1 METIW
6 GGEALALLGV
16 GGEGVAITQ
25 PQSRLLLHL
34 TPPTPPT
41 SLSASAPPSGLQRLS
56 CAISSSFRR
65 PEYAQVL
72 SRIFF
77 FFNPPTVLSRAAVS
91 SGSKHNIPTK
101 TLLGH
106 WAQRLGAGF
115 FFPPFLPYLHML
127 DTRLSPCKIQ
137 RCISKYA
144 PASFK
149 SYLPQMLP
157 VSRKNDS
164 PLM

>member
-25 PQSRLLLHL
+25 PQSWLLLHL

-72 SRIFF
+72 SRNFFYF

-91 SGSKHNIPTK
+91 SGSKHNIPTN

-115 FFPPFLPYLHML
+115 FFSPSFL
-127 DTRLSPCKIQ
+127 T
-137 RCISKYA
+137 CICLTHGSA
-144 PASFK
+144 PARS
-149 SYLPQMLP
+149 SAALANMLP
-157 VSRKNDS
+157 RHLKAICLKCCPCHGKMT
-164 PLM
+164 PL

>member
-34 TPPTPPT
+34 TPATPPT
-41 SLSASAPPSGLQRLS
+41 SLSAPAPPSGLQRLS

-77 FFNPPTVLSRAAVS
+77 FFFNPPTVLSRAAVS

-106 WAQRLGAGF
+106 CAQRLGAGF
-115 FFPPFLPYLHML
+115 FFFPLPSL
-127 DTRLSPCKIQ
+127 PA
-137 RCISKYA
+137 YA
-144 PASFK
+144 
-149 SYLPQMLP
+149 
-157 VSRKNDS
+157 
-164 PLM
+164 